1 MFDIKQKDSLILSML
16 ILIEQEGQDSFHL
29 EDIALKNK
37 ENFPTFFT
45 WSKYKEN
52 IDLRQV
58 MRSLDQLKRD
68 GLLVGSNTKSWTL
81 TQSGMIFAK
90 KLKNISQNNE
100 QSSKKFRKG
109 IDFYRR
115 EKERILISDAFIKF
129 SSNEIEKISE
139 RDLKYLYR
147 IDGYNSSLESINRNK
162 ERLYKACLGDNE
174 LNKFLDKTL
183 ELLNKYK
190 IFGGLNDWNENER

>member
-190 IFGGLNDWNENER
+190 IFGGLND

>member
-1 MFDIKQKDSLILSML
+1 MFDIKQKDSLILSIL

-37 ENFPTFFT
+37 ENFPSFFT

-90 KLKNISQNNE
+90 KLKKISQNNE

-190 IFGGLNDWNENER
+190 IFGGLND

>member
-1 MFDIKQKDSLILSML
+1 MFDIKQKDSLILSIL

-90 KLKNISQNNE
+90 KLKKISQNNE

-190 IFGGLNDWNENER
+190 IFGGLND

>member
-1 MFDIKQKDSLILSML
+1 MFDIKQKDSLILSIL

-37 ENFPTFFT
+37 ENFPSFFT

-68 GLLVGSNTKSWTL
+68 GLLVSSNAKSWTL

-90 KLKNISQNNE
+90 KLKKISQNNE

-190 IFGGLNDWNENER
+190 IFGGLND

>member
-1 MFDIKQKDSLILSML
+1 MFDIKQKDSLILSIL

-29 EDIALKNK
+29 EDIAIKNK
-37 ENFPTFFT
+37 ENYPTFFT

-90 KLKNISQNNE
+90 KLKKISQNNE

-190 IFGGLNDWNENER
+190 IFGGLND

>member
-90 KLKNISQNNE
+90 KLKNIFQNNQ

-190 IFGGLNDWNENER
+190 IFGGLND